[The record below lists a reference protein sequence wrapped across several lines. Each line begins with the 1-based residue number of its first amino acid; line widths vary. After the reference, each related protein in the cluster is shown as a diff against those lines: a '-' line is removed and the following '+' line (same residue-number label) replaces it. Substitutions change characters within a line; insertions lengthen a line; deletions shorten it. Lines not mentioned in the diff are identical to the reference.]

1 MDGDIDGADVEVD
14 DPLCF
19 TLGKVGEGGIVAQK
33 EAHALVVVLDV
44 QGGAHIGR
52 HLIHEA
58 EHAVV
63 GAGVHLIHEIRLKVE
78 TQIAAFL
85 LTDGDGA
92 LLSLALQRQD
102 GFAIEAVKTVIQH
115 VHHSVAV
122 DGAEGLSNADTGQ
135 FSRGTGIDGSD
146 DSAHKS
152 KLLRQ

>member
-1 MDGDIDGADVEVD
+1 M
-14 DPLCF
+14 
-19 TLGKVGEGGIVAQK
+19 
-33 EAHALVVVLDV
+33 
-44 QGGAHIGR
+44 
-52 HLIHEA
+52 
-58 EHAVV
+58 V

-102 GFAIEAVKTVIQH
+102 GFAIIAVKTVIQH
-115 VHHSVAV
+115 VHHSVTV
-122 DGAEGLSNADTGQ
+122 DGAEGLPNADTGQ

>member
-1 MDGDIDGADVEVD
+1 MDGDIDGTDVQVNN
-14 DPLCF
+14 PLCL

-33 EAHALVVVLDV
+33 EAHALVVILDV
-44 QGGAHIGR
+44 QGGAHMGG

-78 TQIAAFL
+78 TQVAAFL
-85 LTDGDGA
+85 LADGNGA

-102 GFAIEAVKTVIQH
+102 GFAIVAVKTVIQH
-115 VHHSVAV
+115 VHHGVAV
-122 DGAEGLSNADTGQ
+122 DGAEGLPNADTGQ
-135 FSRGTGIDGSD
+135 FSRGTGINGSD